1 MAQAGFQVII
11 FNNYLKNKTASTVL
25 FCNNLEVFKFKFIF
39 FFLPIMPERYKLNML
54 ELERPQWNDSTKY
67 KKRGQDMGV
76 YIKHVIAL
84 FSPSQQVF

>member
-1 MAQAGFQVII
+1 
-11 FNNYLKNKTASTVL
+11 
-25 FCNNLEVFKFKFIF
+25 
-39 FFLPIMPERYKLNML
+39 MPERYKLNML